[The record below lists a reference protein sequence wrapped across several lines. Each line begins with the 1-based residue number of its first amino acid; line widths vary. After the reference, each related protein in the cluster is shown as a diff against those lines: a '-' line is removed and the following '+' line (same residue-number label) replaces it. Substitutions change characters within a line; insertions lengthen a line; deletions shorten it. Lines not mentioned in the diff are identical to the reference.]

1 MSERSRNDKGQFAP
15 TVDTEGVPSVQ
26 ETPEQRERN
35 NHTLVE
41 EKKSGCNSLASPGSI
56 GTADNIASK
65 TETAQ
70 EVHARLEQSEINIFL
85 QGIPH
90 IISEVEKKKILRWW
104 Q

>member
-70 EVHARLEQSEINIFL
+70 EVHARLEQSEIHIVL

-90 IISEVEKKKILRWW
+90 IIFLFAFVIDGP
-104 Q
+104 